1 IGLHDLKK
9 LLDRG
14 IDRLIS
20 TELLG
25 CTIHTLSP
33 SCIRLTLTPEAVS
46 TDVRTQAKGIYAT
59 FNFGYDEEYLILEL
73 IKKHLRLV
81 LCPVEYLSIQDGR
94 AYTEHAIVSWRE
106 LYLSMPNVKR
116 LHLSGSSTSTLP
128 TGLVFPEK
136 LGRSWYWPTLFPILE
151 SLELESIWFRES
163 SHPLNPD
170 EGDFLDRLLIPLLRR
185 SEFEGN
191 MSEEVE
197 PLIRP
202 YQRRIDYMIK
212 SLTITKGINIWKNDV
227 DFLRKLFPV
236 VIWDEFELEKHQ
248 EEGVCYEY
256 DDEEYNSLD
265 EDDGYLDGYSGS
277 DADDEE
283 SPDEQDESS
292 QD

>member
-1 IGLHDLKK
+1 MGLHDLKK

-14 IDRLIS
+14 IDRLTS

-46 TDVRTQAKGIYAT
+46 TDVSTQAMGISAT
-59 FNFGYDEEYLILEL
+59 FNFGYDEEYLILDL
-73 IKKHLRLV
+73 IKKYFRLV

-94 AYTEHAIVSWRE
+94 TYTEHVIMSWRE

-128 TGLVFPEK
+128 TGLVFPDK
-136 LGRSWYWPTLFPILE
+136 VGRSWYWPTLFPILE

-163 SHPLNPD
+163 SHPLHPD
-170 EGDFLDRLLIPLLRR
+170 EGNFLDRILIPFLRR

-191 MSEEVE
+191 MSDAVE
-197 PLIRP
+197 APISP
-202 YQRRIDYMIK
+202 YQRRIDYKIK
-212 SLTITKGINIWKNDV
+212 DLTITKGINIWKD
-227 DFLRKLFPV
+227 DIEFLRKLFLV
-236 VIWDEFELEKHQ
+236 IIWDESELEKHQ
-248 EEGVCYEY
+248 ESACYEY
-256 DDEEYNSLD
+256 DDEEYDSLD
-265 EDDGYLDGYSGS
+265 EDDNYLDGYSGS